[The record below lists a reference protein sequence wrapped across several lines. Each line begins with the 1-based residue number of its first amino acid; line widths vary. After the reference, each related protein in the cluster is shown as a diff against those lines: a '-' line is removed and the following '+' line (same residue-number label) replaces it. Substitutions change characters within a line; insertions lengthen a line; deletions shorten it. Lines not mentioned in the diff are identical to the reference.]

1 MYEDA
6 VSQRRD
12 GMTQL
17 DEVVGAGVV
26 SRRNALRAAGLG
38 GLGVIAALGMPKGV
52 AASMGTGNGS
62 DAEVIVGTYQVHI
75 TPQGVTTFPGV
86 VAFGAGGTMVEID
99 GGSPGPA
106 TGVGGWRRVDEAT
119 FVFTFRTFNFDKSG
133 NLSTIVT
140 IRASI
145 DAADHGAHFQGHFS
159 VTITDPSGHVLF
171 SGPGS
176 LRGDRMDIT
185 GP

>member
-1 MYEDA
+1 MTE
-6 VSQRRD
+6 RD
-12 GMTQL
+12 
-17 DEVVGAGVV
+17 DVNAAGTVT
-26 SRRNALRAAGLG
+26 RRNALRAAGVG
-38 GLGVIAALGMPKGV
+38 GLGVIAAVGLPVGV
-52 AASMGTGNGS
+52 SASTGTRNGS
-62 DAEVIVGTYQVHI
+62 DDEVIVGAYQVHI

-86 VAFGAGGTMVEID
+86 VAFGAGGTMVEVD

-106 TGVGGWRRVDEAT
+106 TGVGGWRRLDDAT

-145 DAADHGAHFQGHFS
+145 TSVENGAHFQGHFS
-159 VTITDPSGHVLF
+159 VTITNPSGLVLF
-171 SGPGS
+171 TGPGT
-176 LRGDRMDIT
+176 LRGDRLDIA